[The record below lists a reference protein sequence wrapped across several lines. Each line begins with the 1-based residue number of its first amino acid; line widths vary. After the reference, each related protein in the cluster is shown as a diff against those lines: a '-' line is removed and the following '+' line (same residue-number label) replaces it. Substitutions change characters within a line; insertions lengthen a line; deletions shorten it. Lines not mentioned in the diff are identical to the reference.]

1 MMFLLNFA
9 KRCFKNRTSA
19 IHLFFFGE
27 GRGAGISLFFLN
39 VNVLTSVSICSGAVC
54 SLSSVFRLVVV
65 RDSCNFESERGEEKE
80 KKKMGIV
87 LLAI

>member
-1 MMFLLNFA
+1 MMFLLNFV
-9 KRCFKNRTSA
+9 KRCFKNRTLA
-19 IHLFFFGE
+19 IHLSFRRRE
-27 GRGAGISLFFLN
+27 GGWHLPFFLN